1 MNNYLYRSGKLLLI
15 IIFLLFLTNNITVAN
30 SLEVYKVNWDNLRET
45 SFSII
50 NKDENNIL
58 ANFQYSIALA
68 NLGRIEEAY
77 EHFELIS
84 DKVTVEEFNNV
95 LSPYISK
102 LQNRPNDILL
112 LNYAA
117 FSSSINSEYQNS
129 VPHFKKILSLDSDNI
144 WIRNFLAATY
154 LELKEYDNAKSEANR
169 ALDIKDNK
177 YSHLL
182 LGIVYYQTGN
192 IVKAIIE
199 IGRSGDL
206 VNKIIFK

>member
-129 VPHFKKILSLDSDNI
+129 VLHFKKILSLDSDNI